1 MMTIDALKLRRR
13 ELQMQ
18 KETEL
23 QLKEEG
29 KGDNFALF
37 MINEEL
43 IEINAQLRSLTNGRR
58 IGHRMV
64 STDQFSG
71 HGGQVDQKL
80 YKEWEESQG
89 ADPSVC
95 SKGEKLLQLLN
106 GMDDI
111 LTEKQMA
118 YLRLWSTGVSMESV
132 ALHFGVSKS
141 TVSRTITR
149 AKNRMQTAAQAQ
161 EMEHKAGTREL
172 DLSDPGTAKLV
183 LQALT
188 DKQAV
193 YLYLYYAQW
202 LSLREIAELLG
213 IKSHQ
218 SVMISIHTGLRNIGR
233 VFGYDALTIK
243 NVDAIDDLAYGI
255 YQQIDPAQLLQ
266 EQEKAKI
273 DKILK
278 PERKQNRNYRYIRSK
293 DLPQVKI
300 SKTLMS
306 SVTVDTVWL
315 PGRKNRPC
323 GKWRAGKLL
332 TALLDR
338 KRACNANP
346 KAMMAWMATVFRQL
360 TNNIGGKIR
369 WKYNKK
375 GTCL

>member
-1 MMTIDALKLRRR
+1 MMTIDALKSRRR

-18 KETEL
+18 KEAEL
-23 QLKEEG
+23 QLKETG
-29 KGDNFALF
+29 NGDNFALF

-80 YKEWEESQG
+80 YKEWAESQG
-89 ADPSVC
+89 TDLSVC
-95 SKGEKLLQLLN
+95 SKGEKLMQLLN
-106 GMDDI
+106 GMEDI

-118 YLRLWSTGVSMESV
+118 YLRLWSTGESMDSV

-161 EMEHKAGTREL
+161 EMEHKADTREL
-172 DLSDPGTAKLV
+172 DLSDPGTAKMV

-233 VFGYDALTIK
+233 VFGYDALTLT
-243 NVDAIDDLAYGI
+243 NMTALDDLAYGI
-255 YQQIDPAQLLQ
+255 YQQFDPAQLLP

-273 DKILK
+273 DKMLK
-278 PERKQNRNYRYIRSK
+278 PERKQHRQYRYICAK
-293 DLPQVKI
+293 DLPHIKI
-300 SKTLMS
+300 SQTSMAPA
-306 SVTVDTVWL
+306 TVDSVWV
-315 PGRKNRPC
+315 PGRKTRND
-323 GKWRAGKLL
+323 GQWSAGKLL
-332 TALLDR
+332 SALLDR
-338 KRACNANP
+338 KMTYNASP
-346 KAMMAWMATVFRQL
+346 KTLMAWMAAVFGKL
-360 TNNIGGKIR
+360 TKNLGGKIR
-369 WKYNKK
+369 GKYNQKEH
-375 GTCL
+375 CL